1 MLQDVAQKIIKEVKD
16 IHFDKDNYK
25 GRINIGTAKRDVI
38 PTLSKLLSLIEPT
51 KLQPN
56 ALASILIG
64 NMVTSQEVY
73 HPNTEFSSHDQKEEA
88 GGEIVSVWRGIFL

>member
-1 MLQDVAQKIIKEVKD
+1 MKD

-51 KLQPN
+51 KLQPD
-56 ALASILIG
+56 ALSSILID
-64 NMVTSQEVY
+64 NMVTSHVAKRY
-73 HPNTEFSSHDQKEEA
+73 TTLTLSL
-88 GGEIVSVWRGIFL
+88 II